1 MRSRLKLTAIQM
13 TIVLMVTLSACSLKS
28 SETGFLQGAVTI
40 GPLVPVVGP
49 GVVEPTP
56 GPQVY
61 AGRKVVIWDAKG
73 KRELQQVDILG
84 DGTYQ
89 VELDVGTYVV
99 DINHLGI
106 DHGSGLPATIEI
118 HKDQVTILDIDID
131 TGIR

>member
-1 MRSRLKLTAIQM
+1 MRSRQTRAAIL
-13 TIVLMVTLSACSLKS
+13 ISIAFVVTLSACGLRSN
-28 SETGFLQGAVTI
+28 ETGILQGAVTI

-61 AGRKVVIWDAKG
+61 SGRKVVIWDAKG